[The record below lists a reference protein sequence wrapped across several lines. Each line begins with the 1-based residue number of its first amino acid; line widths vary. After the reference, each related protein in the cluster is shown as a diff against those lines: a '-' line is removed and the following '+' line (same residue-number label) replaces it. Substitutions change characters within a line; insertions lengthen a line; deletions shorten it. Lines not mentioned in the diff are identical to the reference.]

1 MQTKTAGR
9 QGIIQMGVSIMF
21 SSFSHPGK
29 MTPGDPWKS
38 PEKLRFGLSGS
49 EPAKW
54 TSHGRGKLAGHPGDS
69 IYRMCKLQRSSKQSL
84 IYRNSGKKYHFFF
97 IESFRMVTVIY
108 IHIYVYI
115 HVIYPQIFAIYDCSE
130 CLYHQSSDFVAR
142 SCHPF

>member
-1 MQTKTAGR
+1 MIISKNMQTKTAGR

-84 IYRNSGKKYHFFF
+84 IYRNSGKKYHFFL
-97 IESFRMVTVIY
+97 SN
-108 IHIYVYI
+108 
-115 HVIYPQIFAIYDCSE
+115 PSGWLQ
-130 CLYHQSSDFVAR
+130 
-142 SCHPF
+142 